1 MIISFEATDV
11 FLFYIF
17 FEAMLIPM
25 YFLIGGFG
33 DRAHEHGEKAAATQR
48 SYAAVKF
55 LLYNLVGGLIMLAA
69 VIGLYVVAGN
79 FSLTEIAEARAN
91 GSLDMATNTERWLFL
106 GFFFAFAVK
115 APLWPLHTWL
125 PNAMQESTA
134 PVAVLITAVVDK
146 VGTFAMLRFCLQ
158 LFPEASKWATPA
170 ILVLALISIIY
181 GALLAV
187 GQRDI
192 KRLVAYASI
201 SHFGFIIMG
210 IFAMTSQGQS
220 GATLYMVN
228 HGIST
233 AALMLVAGF
242 LISRRGSRLIADY
255 GGVQKVA
262 PVLAGTFLIGG
273 LATLSLPGLAPFV
286 SEFLV
291 LVGTFTRYPVVGII
305 ATFGIVL
312 AALYTLVLY
321 QRTMTGPV
329 KPELAR
335 CRTSGCGTRGRR
347 PAGRPADLPGRL
359 PEAPHAGHRP
369 GGQADHVR
377 RTAEGPHSPRWRR
390 PSERNSRPQPVD
402 NGGRPDLE
410 DRRAED
416 RIRAAR
422 AHPDHRRCG
431 DRRGPG
437 RGVRTAQVPLLRP
450 DVRAVVALAA
460 AFAAVVALAADGY
473 GTTKAHIAAMG
484 AIAVD
489 GPALFLQGT
498 ILLAALVGL
507 FTFAERR
514 LDPEAH
520 GNRVDSFA
528 AQAASVPGS
537 ESEKAAVKAGFTT
550 TEVFPLLL
558 FAVAGMLVFPAANDL
573 LTLFVA
579 LEVFSLPLYLLCAL
593 ARRKRLMSQEAAV
606 KYFLLGAFASAFTL
620 FGIALLYG
628 YAGSMSYATIAQV
641 VDGTVRTS
649 TRRSPAPWAT
659 TRCC

>member
-1 MIISFEATDV
+1 MSFPLLTATAVVPAVGAIVTAAVPAARRTAAKWLALLFSLVTLALAVIVLVRFEPGGDRYQLTESHSWIKEFGVRYELGVDGIGVALIALTALLIPFIIAAGWNDADPQEKNGAASEGSVATGRWRPTQGFFALILMVEAMVILSFEATDV
-11 FLFYIF
+11 FLFYIL

-33 DRAHEHGEKAAATQR
+33 DRAHAGTDENAAAQR

-69 VIGLYVVAGN
+69 VIGLYVVAGS
-79 FSLTEIAEARAN
+79 FSLSEIADARAS
-91 GSLDMATNTERWLFL
+91 GQLDMATNTERLLFL
-106 GFFFAFAVK
+106 GFFFAFAIK

-125 PNAMQESTA
+125 PNAMGEATA

-158 LFPEASKWATPA
+158 LFPEASKWATPV
-170 ILVLALISIIY
+170 IVVLALISIVY

-201 SHFGFIIMG
+201 SHFGFIILG

-291 LVGTFTRYPVVGII
+291 LVGTFSRYPVAGII
-305 ATFGIVL
+305 ATSGIVL

-329 KPELAR
+329 KAEVRGMPDLKARELAVI
-335 CRTSGCGTRGRR
+335 
-347 PAGRPADLPGRL
+347 
-359 PEAPHAGHRP
+359 AP
-369 GGQADHVR
+369 
-377 RTAEGPHSPRWRR
+377 
-390 PSERNSRPQPVD
+390 
-402 NGGRPDLE
+402 L
-410 DRRAED
+410 
-416 RIRAAR
+416 
-422 AHPDHRRCG
+422 
-431 DRRGPG
+431 
-437 RGVRTAQVPLLRP
+437 
-450 DVRAVVALAA
+450 
-460 AFAAVVALAADGY
+460 
-473 GTTKAHIAAMG
+473 
-484 AIAVD
+484 
-489 GPALFLQGT
+489 
-498 ILLAALVGL
+498 
-507 FTFAERR
+507 
-514 LDPEAH
+514 
-520 GNRVDSFA
+520 
-528 AQAASVPGS
+528 
-537 ESEKAAVKAGFTT
+537 
-550 TEVFPLLL
+550 
-558 FAVAGMLVFPAANDL
+558 
-573 LTLFVA
+573 
-579 LEVFSLPLYLLCAL
+579 
-593 ARRKRLMSQEAAV
+593 
-606 KYFLLGAFASAFTL
+606 
-620 FGIALLYG
+620 IALLIFLG
-628 YAGSMSYATIAQV
+628 VFPKPLTEIV
-641 VDGTVRTS
+641 N
-649 TRRSPAPWAT
+649 PAVEHTLSDVQKKDPRPEVEAAK
-659 TRCC
+659 

>member
-1 MIISFEATDV
+1 MNVPLLTVTAAVPAVGAILTAAVPAARRTAAKWLALLFSLATLALAVLVAVRFEPGGERYQLTESRSWIADFGVRYELGVDGIGVALIALTAVLMPFIILAGWHDADPSPSSSSTGGPKETKNLRWRPTQGFFALILMVEAMVIISFAATDV

-33 DRAHEHGEKAAATQR
+33 DRATSSRSAADAAGGSEQNAAAQR

-55 LLYNLVGGLIMLAA
+55 LLYNLAGGLIMLAA

-79 FSLTEIAEARAN
+79 FSLQEITAARAA
-91 GSLDMATNTERWLFL
+91 GTLDMATNTERWLFL

-125 PNAMQESTA
+125 PNAMGEATA

-146 VGTFAMLRFCLQ
+146 VGTFAMLRFCLG
-158 LFPEASKWATPA
+158 LFPEASKWATPVV
-170 ILVLALISIIY
+170 LVLALISIVY

-192 KRLVAYASI
+192 KRLIAYASI
-201 SHFGFIIMG
+201 SHFGFIVLG

-291 LVGTFTRYPVVGII
+291 LVGTFARYPVVGII
-305 ATFGIVL
+305 ATTGIVL

-329 KPELAR
+329 KEEV
-335 CRTSGCGTRGRR
+335 RTM
-347 PAGRPADLPGRL
+347 
-359 PEAPHAGHRP
+359 
-369 GGQADHVR
+369 
-377 RTAEGPHSPRWRR
+377 
-390 PSERNSRPQPVD
+390 
-402 NGGRPDLE
+402 PDL
-410 DRRAED
+410 R
-416 RIRAAR
+416 
-422 AHPDHRRCG
+422 
-431 DRRGPG
+431 
-437 RGVRTAQVPLLRP
+437 LRE
-450 DVRAVVALAA
+450 VLVVAPLIVLLIGLGVYPKPLTDIVNP
-460 AFAAVVALAADGY
+460 AVQHTMSDVKQ
-473 GTTKAHIAAMG
+473 T
-484 AIAVD
+484 
-489 GPALFLQGT
+489 
-498 ILLAALVGL
+498 
-507 FTFAERR
+507 
-514 LDPEAH
+514 DPK
-520 GNRVDSFA
+520 
-528 AQAASVPGS
+528 P
-537 ESEKAAVKAGFTT
+537 
-550 TEVFPLLL
+550 EV
-558 FAVAGMLVFPAANDL
+558 
-573 LTLFVA
+573 
-579 LEVFSLPLYLLCAL
+579 
-593 ARRKRLMSQEAAV
+593 EAA
-606 KYFLLGAFASAFTL
+606 K
-620 FGIALLYG
+620 
-628 YAGSMSYATIAQV
+628 
-641 VDGTVRTS
+641 
-649 TRRSPAPWAT
+649 
-659 TRCC
+659 

>member
-1 MIISFEATDV
+1 MSFPLLTVTAAVPAVGAILTAAVPAARRTAAKWLALFFSLATLALAVLVAVRFEPGGDRYQLTESHAWIPDFGVRYELGVDGIGVALIALTAVLMPFIILAGWHDADPLETKSQRWRPTQGFFALILLVEAMVVISFEATDV

-33 DRAHEHGEKAAATQR
+33 DRATSSRSAAAAAGGSDENAAAQR

-79 FSLTEIAEARAN
+79 FSLQEIAAARAA
-91 GSLDMATNTERWLFL
+91 GTLDMATNTERMLFL

-125 PNAMQESTA
+125 PNAMGEATA

-146 VGTFAMLRFCLQ
+146 VGTFAMLRFCLG
-158 LFPEASKWATPA
+158 LFPEASKWATPV
-170 ILVLALISIIY
+170 ILVLALISIVY
-181 GALLAV
+181 GALVAV

-201 SHFGFIIMG
+201 SHFGFIVLG

-228 HGIST
+228 HGLST

-291 LVGTFTRYPVVGII
+291 LVGTFARYPVVGII
-305 ATFGIVL
+305 ATVGIVL

-329 KPELAR
+329 KEEV
-335 CRTSGCGTRGRR
+335 RTM
-347 PAGRPADLPGRL
+347 
-359 PEAPHAGHRP
+359 
-369 GGQADHVR
+369 
-377 RTAEGPHSPRWRR
+377 
-390 PSERNSRPQPVD
+390 
-402 NGGRPDLE
+402 PDL
-410 DRRAED
+410 R
-416 RIRAAR
+416 
-422 AHPDHRRCG
+422 
-431 DRRGPG
+431 
-437 RGVRTAQVPLLRP
+437 LRE
-450 DVRAVVALAA
+450 VLVVA
-460 AFAAVVALAADGY
+460 
-473 GTTKAHIAAMG
+473 
-484 AIAVD
+484 
-489 GPALFLQGT
+489 
-498 ILLAALVGL
+498 
-507 FTFAERR
+507 
-514 LDPEAH
+514 
-520 GNRVDSFA
+520 
-528 AQAASVPGS
+528 
-537 ESEKAAVKAGFTT
+537 
-550 TEVFPLLL
+550 PL
-558 FAVAGMLVFPAANDL
+558 
-573 LTLFVA
+573 
-579 LEVFSLPLYLLCAL
+579 
-593 ARRKRLMSQEAAV
+593 
-606 KYFLLGAFASAFTL
+606 
-620 FGIALLYG
+620 IALLIGLGVYPKVLTDIVNP
-628 YAGSMSYATIAQV
+628 AVKHTMSDVKQTDPKPEVAVEAKN
-641 VDGTVRTS
+641 GE
-649 TRRSPAPWAT
+649 AAK
-659 TRCC
+659 

>member
-1 MIISFEATDV
+1 MSFPLLTATAALPAIGAIATAAVPAARRTAAKWLALFFSLATLVLAAVVLVRFEPGGARYQLTESHAWIADFGVRYELGVDGIGVALLALTALLVPFVILAGWHDADPLEDVNPNRRWRPTQGFFALILMVEAMVILSFEATDV
-11 FLFYIF
+11 FLFYIL

-33 DRAHEHGEKAAATQR
+33 DRAHAGGDEAAATQR

-69 VIGLYVVAGN
+69 VIGLYVVAGS
-79 FSLTEIAEARAN
+79 FSLSEIADARAN
-91 GSLDMATNTERWLFL
+91 GTLSIATNTERWLFL

-125 PNAMQESTA
+125 PNAMGEATA

-187 GQRDI
+187 GQRDM
-192 KRLVAYASI
+192 KRLIAYASI

-273 LATLSLPGLAPFV
+273 LATLSLPGLSPFV

-291 LVGTFTRYPVVGII
+291 LVGTFSRYPVVGII

-312 AALYTLVLY
+312 AALYVLVLY
-321 QRTMTGPV
+321 QRTMTGAV
-329 KPELAR
+329 KDEV
-335 CRTSGCGTRGRR
+335 RTM
-347 PAGRPADLPGRL
+347 
-359 PEAPHAGHRP
+359 
-369 GGQADHVR
+369 
-377 RTAEGPHSPRWRR
+377 
-390 PSERNSRPQPVD
+390 
-402 NGGRPDLE
+402 PDL
-410 DRRAED
+410 
-416 RIRAAR
+416 RIREL
-422 AHPDHRRCG
+422 
-431 DRRGPG
+431 
-437 RGVRTAQVPLLRP
+437 VVVTPL
-450 DVRAVVALAA
+450 
-460 AFAAVVALAADGY
+460 
-473 GTTKAHIAAMG
+473 IA
-484 AIAVD
+484 
-489 GPALFLQGT
+489 
-498 ILLAALVGL
+498 
-507 FTFAERR
+507 
-514 LDPEAH
+514 
-520 GNRVDSFA
+520 
-528 AQAASVPGS
+528 
-537 ESEKAAVKAGFTT
+537 
-550 TEVFPLLL
+550 LLL
-558 FAVAGMLVFPAANDL
+558 FLGVYPKPLTEIVNPAVEHTMSDVQKTDPEP
-573 LTLFVA
+573 
-579 LEVFSLPLYLLCAL
+579 EV
-593 ARRKRLMSQEAAV
+593 EAA
-606 KYFLLGAFASAFTL
+606 
-620 FGIALLYG
+620 
-628 YAGSMSYATIAQV
+628 
-641 VDGTVRTS
+641 
-649 TRRSPAPWAT
+649 P
-659 TRCC
+659 

>member
-1 MIISFEATDV
+1 MSFPLLTATAVLPAVGAIATAAVPAAQRTAAKWLALVVSFATLALAAMITFRFEPGGARYQFTESQAWIKDFGVRYELGVDGIAVALIALTALLIPFVILAGWHDADPLETGSRRWRPTQGFFALILAVEAMVIISFEATDV

-33 DRAHEHGEKAAATQR
+33 DRAHEQGEKAASTQR

-55 LLYNLVGGLIMLAA
+55 LLYNLAGGLIMLAA
-69 VIGLYVVAGN
+69 VIGLYVQAGN
-79 FSLTEIAEARAN
+79 FSLPEIVQARAS
-91 GSLDMATNTERWLFL
+91 GSLHMATSTERWLFL

-125 PNAMQESTA
+125 PNAMGEATA

-158 LFPEASKWATPA
+158 LFPEASKWATPV
-170 ILVLALISIIY
+170 ILVLALISILY

-233 AALMLVAGF
+233 AAWMLVAGF
-242 LISRRGSRLIADY
+242 LISRRGSRLIAGY

-291 LVGTFTRYPVVGII
+291 LVGTFTRHPVIGII

-329 KPELAR
+329 K
-335 CRTSGCGTRGRR
+335 
-347 PAGRPADLPGRL
+347 
-359 PEAPHAGHRP
+359 
-369 GGQADHVR
+369 
-377 RTAEGPHSPRWRR
+377 AE
-390 PSERNSRPQPVD
+390 VAAM
-402 NGGRPDLE
+402 PDL
-410 DRRAED
+410 R
-416 RIRAAR
+416 
-422 AHPDHRRCG
+422 
-431 DRRGPG
+431 
-437 RGVRTAQVPLLRP
+437 VRELVVVVPL
-450 DVRAVVALAA
+450 
-460 AFAAVVALAADGY
+460 
-473 GTTKAHIAAMG
+473 
-484 AIAVD
+484 
-489 GPALFLQGT
+489 
-498 ILLAALVGL
+498 
-507 FTFAERR
+507 
-514 LDPEAH
+514 
-520 GNRVDSFA
+520 
-528 AQAASVPGS
+528 
-537 ESEKAAVKAGFTT
+537 
-550 TEVFPLLL
+550 
-558 FAVAGMLVFPAANDL
+558 
-573 LTLFVA
+573 
-579 LEVFSLPLYLLCAL
+579 
-593 ARRKRLMSQEAAV
+593 
-606 KYFLLGAFASAFTL
+606 
-620 FGIALLYG
+620 IALLIFLGVYPKPVTDLVNP
-628 YAGSMSYATIAQV
+628 AVQHTMSDVHQT
-641 VDGTVRTS
+641 DPK
-649 TRRSPAPWAT
+649 PAVEAAK
-659 TRCC
+659 

>member
-1 MIISFEATDV
+1 MSFPLLTATAALPAVGAVVTAAVPAAQRTAAKWLALLFSLATLALAVTVAVRFDPDGARYQLTESHAWIEDFGVRYELGVDGIGVALVALTALLIPFIVLAGWHDADPSPSTPPRSGGGGDKETGRPYHWRPTQGFFALILAVEAMVILSFEATDV

-33 DRAHEHGEKAAATQR
+33 DRAHEHGEEAASTQR

-79 FSLTEIAEARAN
+79 FSLAEIAEARAD
-91 GSLDMATNTERWLFL
+91 GSLDMATGTERWLFL

-125 PNAMQESTA
+125 PNAMGEATA

-158 LFPEASKWATPA
+158 LFPEASKWATPV
-170 ILVLALISIIY
+170 VLALALVSIIY

-201 SHFGFIIMG
+201 SHFGFIILG

-291 LVGTFTRYPVVGII
+291 LVGAFARYPVAGVI

-329 KPELAR
+329 KPEVSAM
-335 CRTSGCGTRGRR
+335 
-347 PAGRPADLPGRL
+347 
-359 PEAPHAGHRP
+359 
-369 GGQADHVR
+369 
-377 RTAEGPHSPRWRR
+377 
-390 PSERNSRPQPVD
+390 
-402 NGGRPDLE
+402 PDL
-410 DRRAED
+410 R
-416 RIRAAR
+416 
-422 AHPDHRRCG
+422 
-431 DRRGPG
+431 
-437 RGVRTAQVPLLRP
+437 VRELV
-450 DVRAVVALAA
+450 VVAPLIVLLI
-460 AFAAVVALAADGY
+460 FLGVYPKPVTDIVDPAVRQTMSDVQ
-473 GTTKAHIAAMG
+473 KK
-484 AIAVD
+484 
-489 GPALFLQGT
+489 
-498 ILLAALVGL
+498 
-507 FTFAERR
+507 
-514 LDPEAH
+514 DP
-520 GNRVDSFA
+520 R
-528 AQAASVPGS
+528 P
-537 ESEKAAVKAGFTT
+537 
-550 TEVFPLLL
+550 EV
-558 FAVAGMLVFPAANDL
+558 
-573 LTLFVA
+573 
-579 LEVFSLPLYLLCAL
+579 
-593 ARRKRLMSQEAAV
+593 EAA
-606 KYFLLGAFASAFTL
+606 K
-620 FGIALLYG
+620 
-628 YAGSMSYATIAQV
+628 
-641 VDGTVRTS
+641 
-649 TRRSPAPWAT
+649 
-659 TRCC
+659 

>member
-1 MIISFEATDV
+1 MSFPLLTATAAVPAVGAILTAAVPAARRTAAKWLALTVSLVTLVLAAAVWAQFEPGGDRYQLVESHSWIRDFGVRYELGVDGIGVALIALTALLIPFIVLAGWHDADPSPSSSSRGYPNDRVDKRWRPTQGFFALILMVEAMVILSFEATDV
-11 FLFYIF
+11 FLFYIL

-33 DRAHEHGEKAAATQR
+33 DRAHSGSDENAAAQR

-91 GSLDMATNTERWLFL
+91 GSLEMASSTEKWLFL

-125 PNAMQESTA
+125 PNAMGEATA

-146 VGTFAMLRFCLQ
+146 VGTFAMLRFCLG

-170 ILVLALISIIY
+170 IVVLALISIVY

-201 SHFGFIIMG
+201 SHFGFIILG

-291 LVGTFTRYPVVGII
+291 LVGTFARYPVAGIV
-305 ATFGIVL
+305 ATTGIVL
-312 AALYTLVLY
+312 AALYVLVLY

-329 KPELAR
+329 KE
-335 CRTSGCGTRGRR
+335 
-347 PAGRPADLPGRL
+347 
-359 PEAPHAGHRP
+359 E
-369 GGQADHVR
+369 VR
-377 RTAEGPHSPRWRR
+377 AM
-390 PSERNSRPQPVD
+390 
-402 NGGRPDLE
+402 PDL
-410 DRRAED
+410 
-416 RIRAAR
+416 
-422 AHPDHRRCG
+422 
-431 DRRGPG
+431 
-437 RGVRTAQVPLLRP
+437 RP
-450 DVRAVVALAA
+450 RELAVVAPL
-460 AFAAVVALAADGY
+460 
-473 GTTKAHIAAMG
+473 
-484 AIAVD
+484 IAVL
-489 GPALFLQGT
+489 LFLG
-498 ILLAALVGL
+498 
-507 FTFAERR
+507 
-514 LDPEAH
+514 
-520 GNRVDSFA
+520 
-528 AQAASVPGS
+528 
-537 ESEKAAVKAGFTT
+537 
-550 TEVFPLLL
+550 VFPKPLTDVVNP
-558 FAVAGMLVFPAANDL
+558 AVRHTMSDVQRTDPQP
-573 LTLFVA
+573 
-579 LEVFSLPLYLLCAL
+579 EVPV
-593 ARRKRLMSQEAAV
+593 QNVEAA
-606 KYFLLGAFASAFTL
+606 K
-620 FGIALLYG
+620 
-628 YAGSMSYATIAQV
+628 
-641 VDGTVRTS
+641 
-649 TRRSPAPWAT
+649 
-659 TRCC
+659 